1 MYLLEIF
8 ESSGAGGFVVD
19 VAGLLF
25 GEREEPSALFLAPR
39 IVTDRIE
46 VLQQEIGVASD
57 AFRTMRIIF
66 VGFRNILD
74 SDRAAFFDV
83 ADNILNINGFR

>member
-8 ESSGAGGFVVD
+8 KSSGAGGFVVD

-46 VLQQEIGVASD
+46 VLQQEVGITGD

-66 VGFRNILD
+66 IGFRNILD
-74 SDRAAFFDV
+74 GNGAAFLDI
-83 ADNILNINGFR
+83 ADNILNINSFR